1 MISLLIPLLSL
12 WLSLA
17 LALIDGFALPLA
29 RMKAGHDA
37 ADCIQQQSL
46 AGDQAIDEHSE
57 QAVACGKP
65 PIISTSLLFGS
76 QMPASAQE
84 PAQAYSVTKLHP
96 TSCALEV
103 AICVRPEQQ
112 GEAIAMSNLRS
123 IRYENNR
130 CELEGQ
136 RAMIV
141 GFQEPSGINS
151 KPDSNGT
158 LVPRVGLAPLIHCEQ
173 QGAIELANADW
184 HCVDELDQQIRW
196 WGPASKLG
204 SPCLV
209 STRQGAQA
217 FETATPAIGRKLY
230 LLQAL
235 N

>member
-12 WLSLA
+12 WLSFA

-29 RMKAGHDA
+29 RMKAGHEA

-46 AGDQAIDEHSE
+46 AVDQAINEHSE
-57 QAVACGKP
+57 QAGACGKALA
-65 PIISTSLLFGS
+65 INTSLWFGS
-76 QMPASAQE
+76 QATASARE
-84 PAQAYSVTKLHP
+84 PAQAYSIEKPHH

-112 GEAIAMSNLRS
+112 GEVIAVSNLRS

-136 RAMIV
+136 RAMIAE
-141 GFQEPSGINS
+141 FQEPSGLS
-151 KPDSNGT
+151 AKPDSGNSPM
-158 LVPRVGLAPLIHCEQ
+158 PRLGLAPLIGCDQ
-173 QGAIELANADW
+173 QGAIELATADW
-184 HCVDELDQQIRW
+184 HCVEEQDRQLRW
-196 WGPASKLG
+196 WGPASKLE

-217 FETATPAIGRKLY
+217 FEAATPAIGRKLY
-230 LLQAL
+230 LRQSL